1 MSPSLES
8 CTAKSTGES
17 RSLTMTSLIAALCR
31 LSSRCDIPF
40 TVCFSILVSALRDL
54 PQCSHSL
61 HCQRGTVWS
70 PYYKLHTVQFPSAY
84 FKLAVIVVMVTVAVS
99 VSVVIPIKL
108 AIDVLISVVIVT
120 RCLFPS

>member
-1 MSPSLES
+1 
-8 CTAKSTGES
+8 
-17 RSLTMTSLIAALCR
+17 MTSLIAALCR

-61 HCQRGTVWS
+61 RYQRGTVWS
-70 PYYKLHTVQFPSAY
+70 QYYKLHTVQFPSAY
-84 FKLAVIVVMVTVAVS
+84 LAVIVVMVTVAVS

-108 AIDVLISVVIVT
+108 AIVVLISVVIVT